1 MDGEKRR
8 GRIFQGRGDLNMD
21 SVGHKKMDRETM
33 EIDAVYKESAECER
47 VSIFRAL

>member
-8 GRIFQGRGDLNMD
+8 GTLFQGRGDLNMD

-33 EIDAVYKESAECER
+33 ELDAVYKEPAECER
-47 VSIFRAL
+47 VSISRAL